1 LKSFLD
7 VTGKIARN
15 GETVTQ
21 NRDIYP
27 NLKLRI
33 YTVGMRQNRLAKML
47 GIDEAYLSRIINGY
61 REPNETIREALAR
74 ILHSDQEWL
83 FRKMQINDELSFG
96 NQPAQAEIPVQ
107 TAKAS

>member
-1 LKSFLD
+1 M
-7 VTGKIARN
+7 AP
-15 GETVTQ
+15 

-61 REPNETIREALAR
+61 SEPNGAMRESQAE
-74 ILHSDQEWL
+74 ILRSDQEWL
-83 FRKMQINDELSFG
+83 FHKVQINDELTFER
-96 NQPAQAEIPVQ
+96 PAQAEMPAD
-107 TAKAS
+107 TARAS

>member
-1 LKSFLD
+1 M
-7 VTGKIARN
+7 
-15 GETVTQ
+15 TQ

-61 REPNETIREALAR
+61 REPNGNIREALAQ
-74 ILHSDQEWL
+74 ILRSDQEWL
-83 FRKMQINDELSFG
+83 FHKMQINDELSFG
-96 NQPAQAEIPVQ
+96 NQPAQAEMPVQ
-107 TAKAS
+107 AAKAS

>member
-1 LKSFLD
+1 
-7 VTGKIARN
+7 
-15 GETVTQ
+15 VTQ

-61 REPNETIREALAR
+61 REPNGNIREALAQ
-74 ILHSDQEWL
+74 ILRSDQEWL
-83 FRKMQINDELSFG
+83 FHKMQINDELSFG
-96 NQPAQAEIPVQ
+96 NQPAQAEMPVQ
-107 TAKAS
+107 AAKAS

>member
-1 LKSFLD
+1 
-7 VTGKIARN
+7 VTL
-15 GETVTQ
+15 

-61 REPNETIREALAR
+61 REPSGNIRESLAE
-74 ILHSDQEWL
+74 ILHSDSEWL
-83 FRKMQINDELSFG
+83 FHKVQVNDESPFG
-96 NQPAQAEIPVQ
+96 DQPGQPAKS
-107 TAKAS
+107 TATESLQVLP